1 MDLAWNKW
9 RRFQPWE
16 AYKGQFVILEHVSK
30 SSKIES
36 SKYFKIPAKRM
47 QTCERIK
54 QEEFFRIY
62 KNVEKSME

>member
-1 MDLAWNKW
+1 MDLAWNKV
-9 RRFQPWE
+9 
-16 AYKGQFVILEHVSK
+16 VILEHVSK
-30 SSKIES
+30 SSNIES

-47 QTCERIK
+47 QNCERIK